1 LSVVAALIYFVV
13 PVACAIGVLYLI
25 FKVFFKDLKRREA
38 AEKEQTELR
47 KRLMEEFPEH
57 KEIERDLNGDLTDE
71 EIEHS
76 IAELKKEERN

>member
-1 LSVVAALIYFVV
+1 MSVVAALIYFVV

-25 FKVFFKDLKRREA
+25 FKVFFKDLQRREA
-38 AEKEQTELR
+38 AEREQTELR

-71 EIEHS
+71 EIEQS

>member
-47 KRLMEEFPEH
+47 KRLMEEFPEN

-71 EIEHS
+71 EIEQS
-76 IAELKKEERN
+76 IAELKKEEGD